1 MALVLF
7 AVAGLALSAS
17 GQATHARTT
26 ASAATHVTHAK
37 TPYTAEYA
45 ISIVQ
50 TLANGNTITRDDTEV
65 KALDSQG
72 REMTATTTT
81 RLSKDHTLVTNVYV
95 IDPVARTITRWNS
108 LEKRATVRTIGGAQ
122 VMHGCPTSASATQ
135 VHGPARTFDSKP
147 TVENLGTE
155 SIQGLEAKGTRTTTT
170 IPAGTIGNEAPLVN
184 TFERWTAL
192 AVDLSR
198 LVVREISDD
207 GRGSKQTKELTSI
220 EQSEPDPSVFQPP
233 AGYEIVSQSAKDEST
248 SACATDA
255 TPSK

>member
-1 MALVLF
+1 MLV
-7 AVAGLALSAS
+7 AVAGLALSAA
-17 GQATHARTT
+17 GQATRGRTT
-26 ASAATHVTHAK
+26 VSTATHVTHAK

-45 ISIVQ
+45 ITIVQ

-81 RLSKDHTLVTNVYV
+81 RLSKDHTQITNVYV
-95 IDPVARTITRWNS
+95 IDPVARTTTRWNS
-108 LEKRATVRTIGGAQ
+108 LDKRATVRTIGGAQ
-122 VMHGCPTSASATQ
+122 AMHGCPTSASALQ
-135 VHGPARTFDSKP
+135 VHGTARTFDSKP

-155 SIQGLEAKGTRTTTT
+155 SIQGLEARGTRTTAT
-170 IPAGTIGNEAPLVN
+170 IPAGTIGNEAPMVN

-192 AVDLSR
+192 AAGLNR

-207 GRGSKQTKELTSI
+207 ARSGKQTKELTSI
-220 EQSEPDPSVFQPP
+220 DQSEPDPSVFQPP
-233 AGYEIVSQSAKDEST
+233 AGYEIVSQPTKDEST

-255 TPSK
+255 TPAK